1 VGIVDRSYI
10 SPGLPA
16 GRSGSRRRTR
26 LLRRRPPWRRRV
38 ALAVALLLAGCGAQP
53 QTALQ
58 QIRAR
63 GELRVVTVNA
73 PTTYYLGA
81 HGALGFEYRL
91 AASFAAKLGVRLA
104 IQPVAD
110 VTAMRVAL
118 RDGRAD
124 LAAAQIS
131 ADPLW
136 QRFGLATESYGE
148 STQVVVQ
155 ARGRPQ
161 PRDITALRGARIV
174 VHEDSPQQ
182 LLLRAIRRNGVPDLT
197 WTAIPHD
204 QEELLEFVSR
214 GDADYAIVDQQ
225 EFEFAQHLY
234 PDVTVAF
241 ALPDPRPLQWVGRAD
256 GPDLVARANEFF
268 NDARTTGEVA
278 RIALEESA
286 ESRQFDYL
294 DAHRF
299 QADIS
304 SRLPELQGLFE
315 EASQVTGL
323 DWRLLAAVGYQE
335 SKWQRE
341 AVSGDG
347 AQGIMMLTTDAASMV
362 GVSDRGN
369 LRENIL
375 GGAKYLAQVIDTI
388 PKRIAEPD
396 RTWLA
401 LAAYNVGYGHLEDAR
416 VLAQRRGKNPDVW
429 EDVRE
434 QLPLLTQEQWYSSLK
449 RGYARGWEPARFV
462 EQVRE
467 YLAVLEWL
475 DAGTV
480 ARNRE
485 LPTHAAMLTPEGDA
499 AHRLD

>member
-1 VGIVDRSYI
+1 VASARRAR
-10 SPGLPA
+10 P
-16 GRSGSRRRTR
+16 SRRGSG
-26 LLRRRPPWRRRV
+26 WYGGA
-38 ALAVALLLAGCGAQP
+38 ALAVALLAGCTKP

-81 HGALGFEYRL
+81 HGGLGFEYRL
-91 AASFAAKLGVRLA
+91 AAAFAAQLGVRLA
-104 IQPVAD
+104 MQPVPD
-110 VTAMRVAL
+110 VNAMRLAL
-118 RDGRAD
+118 RDGQAD
-124 LAAAQIS
+124 FAAAQIS
-131 ADPLW
+131 ADALW
-136 QRFGLATESYGE
+136 QRFGLATVSYGE
-148 STQVVVQ
+148 AVQLVVQ
-155 ARGRPQ
+155 LRGKSQ
-161 PRDITALRGARIV
+161 PRDITGLRGARIV

-182 LLLRAIRRNGVPDLT
+182 LLLRAIRNNGVPDLR
-197 WTAIPHD
+197 WTAVPRD
-204 QEELLEFVSR
+204 QAELLGFISS
-214 GDADYAIVDQQ
+214 GAADYAIVDQN

-234 PDVTVAF
+234 PDVVIAF
-241 ALPDPRPLQWVGRAD
+241 ALPDPRPLHWIARAD
-256 GPDLVARANEFF
+256 GPDLVAQANEFLAG
-268 NDARTTGEVA
+268 ARLSGQVA
-278 RIALEESA
+278 RIAREEGA
-286 ESRQFDYL
+286 ESRQFDYE

-299 QADIS
+299 QADIG

-315 EASQVTGL
+315 EAALVTGL

-335 SKWQRE
+335 SKWDRQ
-341 AVSGDG
+341 AASADG
-347 AQGIMMLTTDAASMV
+347 AQGIMMLTTDAASAV
-362 GVSDRGN
+362 GVTDRAN

-388 PKRIAEPD
+388 PKRIGEPD

-416 VLAQRRGKNPDVW
+416 VLAQRRGRNPDVW
-429 EDVRE
+429 QDVRE

-475 DAGTV
+475 DTGTL

-485 LPTHAAMLTPEGDA
+485 GPMHAAMLTPEA
-499 AHRLD
+499 EVARRLN

>member
-1 VGIVDRSYI
+1 VPS
-10 SPGLPA
+10 
-16 GRSGSRRRTR
+16 
-26 LLRRRPPWRRRV
+26 
-38 ALAVALLLAGCGAQP
+38 ALE
-53 QTALQ
+53 

-81 HGALGFEYRL
+81 HGGLGFEYRL
-91 AASFAAKLGVRLA
+91 ATSFAAKLGVRLA
-104 IQPVAD
+104 IEPVAD
-110 VTAMRVAL
+110 VASMRIAL

-131 ADPLW
+131 ADTQW
-136 QRFGLATESYGE
+136 ERFGLATEAYGV
-148 STQVVVQ
+148 STQLVVQ
-155 ARGRPQ
+155 ARGRAQ
-161 PRDITALRGARIV
+161 PRDITGLRGARIV
-174 VHEDSPQQ
+174 VHADSPQQ
-182 LLLRAIRRNGVPDLT
+182 LLLRAIRANGVPELS
-197 WTAIPHD
+197 WTPVPHD
-204 QEELLEFVSR
+204 QQELLEIVTQ
-214 GDADYAIVDQQ
+214 GNADYAIVDEK

-241 ALPDPRPLQWVGRAD
+241 ALPDPRPLQWVARAD
-256 GPDLVARANEFF
+256 APDLVARANRFLAG
-268 NDARTTGEVA
+268 ARTSGAVESIA
-278 RIALEESA
+278 REEGA

-315 EASQVTGL
+315 EAARVTGL

-335 SKWQRE
+335 SKWE
-341 AVSGDG
+341 AQAASADG
-347 AQGIMMLTTDAASMV
+347 AQGIMMLTADAASAV
-362 GVSDRGN
+362 GVTDRGD

-375 GGAKYLAQVIDTI
+375 GGAKYLAQVIDAM
-388 PKRIAEPD
+388 PKRIEEPE

-416 VLAQRRGKNPDVW
+416 VLAQRRGRSPDVW
-429 EDVRE
+429 QDVRE
-434 QLPLLTQEQWYSSLK
+434 QLPLLTQEQWYSSVK

-462 EQVRE
+462 DQVRE
-467 YLAVLEWL
+467 YLAVLEWR
-475 DAGTV
+475 GTGTL

-485 LPTHAAMLTPEGDA
+485 PPTRAALLTPEGEA
-499 AHRLD
+499 TRRLD

>member
-1 VGIVDRSYI
+1 
-10 SPGLPA
+10 
-16 GRSGSRRRTR
+16 
-26 LLRRRPPWRRRV
+26 
-38 ALAVALLLAGCGAQP
+38 VALLLAGCSKP
-53 QTALQ
+53 QSALQ

-81 HGALGFEYRL
+81 HGGLGFEYRL
-91 AASFAAKLGVRLA
+91 AAAFAAQLGVRLTM
-104 IQPVAD
+104 QPVPD

-118 RDGRAD
+118 RDGQAD

-131 ADPLW
+131 ADALW
-136 QRFGLATESYGE
+136 QRFGLATASYGE
-148 STQVVVQ
+148 SVQLVVQ
-155 ARGRPQ
+155 LRGKPQ
-161 PRDITALRGARIV
+161 PRDITGLRGARIV

-182 LLLRAIRRNGVPDLT
+182 LLLRAIRSNGVPDLS
-197 WTAIPHD
+197 WTAVPRD
-204 QEELLEFVSR
+204 QAELLGFVSS
-214 GDADYAIVDQQ
+214 GDADYAIVDQN

-234 PDVTVAF
+234 PDVVIAF
-241 ALPDPRPLQWVGRAD
+241 ALPDPRPLQWVARAD
-256 GPDLVARANEFF
+256 GPDLVARANEFL
-268 NDARTTGEVA
+268 AGTRISGEVA
-278 RIALEESA
+278 RIAREEGA
-286 ESRQFDYL
+286 ESRQFDYE

-315 EASQVTGL
+315 EAALVTGL

-335 SKWQRE
+335 SKWERQ
-341 AVSGDG
+341 AASADG
-347 AQGIMMLTTDAASMV
+347 ALGIMMLTTDAASTV
-362 GVSDRGN
+362 GVTDRAN

-388 PKRIAEPD
+388 PKRIGEPD

-416 VLAQRRGKNPDVW
+416 VLAQRRGRNPDVW

-462 EQVRE
+462 DQVRE
-467 YLAVLEWL
+467 YLAVLEWR
-475 DAGTV
+475 GTDTL
-480 ARNRE
+480 ARNPE
-485 LPTHAAMLTPEGDA
+485 LPTHTSMLAPEA
-499 AHRLD
+499 EVARRMN